1 MIWLD
6 EASTEGTESEEQN
19 FYNWMFSCFS
29 TVSRHWFVIYYGFTP
44 NLKGVVF
51 GKFLFPKEEA
61 PA

>member
-1 MIWLD
+1 MGVAAETLCMLIHSSRFFCL
-6 EASTEGTESEEQN
+6 A
-19 FYNWMFSCFS
+19 CFS